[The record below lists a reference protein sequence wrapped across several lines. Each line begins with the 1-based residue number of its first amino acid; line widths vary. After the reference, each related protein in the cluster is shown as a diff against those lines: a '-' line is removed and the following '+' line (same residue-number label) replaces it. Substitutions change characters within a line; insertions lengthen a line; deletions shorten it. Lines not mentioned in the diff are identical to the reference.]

1 MVMDVAEK
9 KQGEKKLKGCC
20 HRGKILILFIFAAI
34 IIAVPG
40 TADSD
45 TGLVRSIDL
54 PAGNFASGASQFIS
68 EPATPAT
75 ELVSAIQ
82 VDQINRVSGVYINP
96 AITFVGATPT
106 STPSTGI
113 ASTNYAYPH
122 ITLSPSDLSIGQT
135 LSITLS
141 VTDSGG
147 APVGGAGLVYRVVSG
162 SETLLSNSVTTNS
175 QGFVTATYSPVQ
187 AGSFSLDI
195 TSITPPSGYSAP
207 QVLLIYPPP
216 PYASAQFSVTEAQP
230 TPTET
235 ATTAITPTAT
245 PTRASV
251 TPGVLLTQSTP
262 EPGRGGTGGAWQQD
276 ASSQTSS
283 SSAGSSSSGGSGGSQ
298 SGAVAVSNNPP
309 KGSFTMIPLGGDA
322 PLNVS
327 FDASA
332 SSDTDGYITSW
343 SWDFGDGSTGSG
355 KTVNHL
361 FTKGGTITVTLLVKD
376 NLGVGS
382 SVAQQM
388 SVKAV
393 ETPQAT
399 PSLAGT
405 PQVTP
410 TATPQPGGL
419 PDWLPTAIAGII
431 GLILAAGIIYYLLT
445 RENLTLKP
453 QKKSV
458 PCDGS
463 STIPIQVSFNNAF
476 GLMRSQKK
484 DREVR
489 MTTTAG
495 TIENVIIPKGKAMV
509 EAVLTASTEGGPV
522 KVTAQDN
529 KKTVGV
535 DLAFECVEAGIEI
548 TAEPGDIIA
557 DGVSTAVLTIRILN
571 DKGKHI
577 TSQNERKVSLTATLG
592 NVSPSVII
600 PPRTLSGSA
609 SFTSG
614 TAVGKAIITAT
625 TGKVSGRTEITLAE
639 PAKRFCMHCG
649 TPMGLEVPSC
659 PKCGNTP
666 PSGVDT
672 RLCSTCEAVLPIT
685 AKFCDKCGARQ
696 AALPDKETT

>member
-1 MVMDVAEK
+1 MVKDVAEK
-9 KQGEKKLKGCC
+9 KPVVKSVLPRVNRMVAVLIILLAALFLVIPFVSVTAESGDLRLSKDLSNIDSLNYGKTIQEDSLKV
-20 HRGKILILFIFAAI
+20 RYPDYDI
-34 IIAVPG
+34 VYSG
-40 TADSD
+40 TV
-45 TGLVRSIDL
+45 TVT
-54 PAGNFASGASQFIS
+54 P
-68 EPATPAT
+68 TPA
-75 ELVSAIQ
+75 
-82 VDQINRVSGVYINP
+82 
-96 AITFVGATPT
+96 
-106 STPSTGI
+106 I
-113 ASTNYAYPH
+113 ASVNYAYPH
-122 ITLSPSDLSIGQT
+122 VTVSPSEMSIGQT

-141 VTDSGG
+141 VTDNGG
-147 APVGGAGLVYRVVSG
+147 SPVSGAGLVYKVMSG
-162 SETLLSNSVTTNS
+162 SETLLSNSVTTGS

-195 TSITPPSGYSAP
+195 TSITPPSGYSSP
-207 QVLLIYPPP
+207 QVLLIYPQP
-216 PYASAQFSVTEAQP
+216 PYASAPFTVTEAQP

-235 ATTAITPTAT
+235 ATPATTPTIT
-245 PTRASV
+245 PTRAPV
-251 TPGVLLTQSTP
+251 TPGILLTQSAP
-262 EPGRGGTGGAWQQD
+262 EPGRAGGGAWQQD
-276 ASSQTSS
+276 TSSQGSS
-283 SSAGSSSSGGSGGSQ
+283 SSSGASSGGSGSSQ

-343 SWDFGDGSTGSG
+343 IWDFGDGTTGSG
-355 KTVNHL
+355 KTVKHL

-382 SVAQQM
+382 SVAQQIP
-388 SVKAV
+388 VKAV
-393 ETPQAT
+393 ETPQVT
-399 PSLAGT
+399 PSPAGT
-405 PQVTP
+405 PQVVP
-410 TATPQPGGL
+410 VVPSQPGGL
-419 PDWLPTAIAGII
+419 PDWLPTAIAAVI
-431 GLILAAGIIYYLLT
+431 GVILAAGIIYYLLT

-463 STIPIQVSFNNAF
+463 STIPIQVSFNNSF

-484 DREVR
+484 DREVT

-495 TIENVIIPKGKAMV
+495 TIANVIIPKGKAMV
-509 EAVLTASTEGGPV
+509 EAILTASTEGGPV
-522 KVTAQDN
+522 KVTAQEN
-529 KKTVGV
+529 RKKAEVN
-535 DLAFECVEAGIEI
+535 LAFECVEAGIEI
-548 TAEPGDIIA
+548 TAEPGEIIA
-557 DGVSTAVLTIRILN
+557 DGISTAMLTIKILN
-571 DKGKHI
+571 DKGKFI

-592 NVSPSVII
+592 NVSPSVTI

-614 TAVGKAIITAT
+614 TAVGKAIITGT
-625 TGKVSGRTEITLAE
+625 TGQVSGRTEIILAE

-672 RLCSTCEAVLPIT
+672 KLCSTCEAVLPIT

-696 AALPDKETT
+696 PALPDKETT